1 MPTRRRFLTAAAI
14 AAGFA
19 TMGVTTPA
27 YAQTNYNIASMA
39 DFTGPYADVMSQLT
53 GARWAVARWWNAE
66 VGKDLGVKVTLKDY
80 DHRYD
85 AAQVSSLWPGI
96 RSELNPVVVLGVGG
110 PDVAALQNRLP
121 DDKIPM
127 IMSTAGYGFAWLPD
141 PWIFNPR
148 PTYGHEASAFYQWY
162 RQQKGLDG
170 PLKIGIISSEAS
182 PAYVDI
188 HKGSQQFAKDNPD
201 IVQVVETV
209 YTEVQ
214 PSDLTTQVHRLARN
228 GAQLITVQT
237 NTAAVVATKR
247 ALQAI
252 GRKDIPILMSSHN
265 GLPASGKAIGGI
277 EQLEGDFAVYG
288 MAVASNDDTNAR
300 KFYQMLKDKYG
311 LEAGWNAM
319 TVMGLNQTLI
329 AVRSLEAAVKKHGAD
344 KVDGAKMREAMVT
357 NTITSE
363 QTFGILPNVSLNTD
377 APFPLEGLTV
387 NIATVKDGKH
397 TIAAEDVPV
406 PALNKW

>member
-1 MPTRRRFLTAAAI
+1 MPTRRSFMAAAVL
-14 AAGFA
+14 AAGLA
-19 TMGVTTPA
+19 TMGASPA
-27 YAQTNYNIASMA
+27 VAQKNYNIASMA
-39 DFTGPYADVMSQLT
+39 DFTGPYADVMTQLT

-96 RSELNPVVVLGVGG
+96 RSELDPIVVLGVGG

-121 DDKIPM
+121 DDRIPM

-148 PTYGHEASAFYQWY
+148 PTYGHEAAAFYQWY
-162 RQQKGLDG
+162 HKEKGIDG

-188 HKGSQQFAKDNPD
+188 HKGSQQYAADNPD
-201 IVQVVETV
+201 VVKVVETV

-228 GAQLITVQT
+228 GAQVITVQT

-277 EQLEGDFAVYG
+277 EQLEGDYAVYG
-288 MAVASNDDTNAR
+288 MAVASQDPTTAR
-300 KFYQMLKDKYG
+300 KFYEMLREKYN

-319 TVMGLNQTLI
+319 TVMGLNQSLI
-329 AVRSLEAAVKKHGAD
+329 AVRALEAAVAKVGAD
-344 KVDGAKMREAMVT
+344 KVNGEALREAMVST
-357 NTITSE
+357 TITSE
-363 QTFGILPNVSLNTD
+363 QTFGILPNVAFNTS
-377 APFPLEGLTV
+377 APSPLEGLTA

-397 TIAAEDVPV
+397 TIAAENVPV